1 MSSKNVDNHNR
12 FRSVVVGFRMSPEE
26 SELLNSLVK
35 VSGLS
40 KQDYLINRALQRDV
54 IVNGNPKV
62 YIGLK
67 KELIA
72 LYNEVNRFNN
82 CSAITEEQ
90 LILLN
95 QIMKILNE
103 MRLKNDRKAKNDRL

>member
-1 MSSKNVDNHNR
+1 MSHKNLDSHNR
-12 FRSVVVGFRMSPEE
+12 LRSIVVGFRMSPEE
-26 SELLNSLVK
+26 ANLLNRLVEI
-35 VSGLS
+35 SGLN
-40 KQDYLINRALQRDV
+40 KQDYLINRALQCDV
-54 IVNGNPKV
+54 IVNGNPRV

-72 LYNEVNRFNN
+72 LYNELHRLNN
-82 CSAITEEQ
+82 CSQITEEQ

-103 MRLKNDRKAKNDRL
+103 MRLEND

>member
-1 MSSKNVDNHNR
+1 MSHKNVDSKNR
-12 FRSVVVGFRMSPEE
+12 LRSVVVGFRMSPEE
-26 SELLNSLVK
+26 AELLNGLVK
-35 VSGLS
+35 VSGLN

-54 IVNGNPKV
+54 IINGNPKV

-72 LYNEVNRFNN
+72 LFNEFQRLND
-82 CSAITEEQ
+82 CSQLSEEQ

-95 QIMKILNE
+95 QIIKIVKGMN
-103 MRLKNDRKAKNDRL
+103 

>member
-1 MSSKNVDNHNR
+1 M
-12 FRSVVVGFRMSPEE
+12 
-26 SELLNSLVK
+26 VK
-35 VSGLS
+35 VSGLN

-54 IVNGNPKV
+54 IVNGNPRV

-72 LYNEVNRFNN
+72 LYNEFQRLND
-82 CSAITEEQ
+82 CSQITDEQ

-95 QIMKILNE
+95 QIVKILNE
-103 MRLKNDRKAKNDRL
+103 MRFEND

>member
-1 MSSKNVDNHNR
+1 MSHKNVDNHNR
-12 FRSVVVGFRMSPEE
+12 LRSVVVGFRMSPEE
-26 SELLNSLVK
+26 ANLLNGLVK
-35 VSGLS
+35 VSGLN

-54 IVNGNPKV
+54 IVNGNPRV
-62 YIGLK
+62 FIGLK

-72 LYNEVNRFNN
+72 LYNALQRLNN
-82 CSAITEEQ
+82 CSQISDEQ

-103 MRLKNDRKAKNDRL
+103 MRFEND

>member
-1 MSSKNVDNHNR
+1 MSRKNVDYHNR
-12 FRSVVVGFRMSPEE
+12 LRSVVVGFRMSPEE
-26 SELLNSLVK
+26 AELLNSLVK

-54 IVNGNPKV
+54 IVNGNPRV

-72 LYNEVNRFNN
+72 LYNEMHRLNN
-82 CSAITEEQ
+82 CSQITEEQ

-103 MRLKNDRKAKNDRL
+103 MRLKND

>member
-1 MSSKNVDNHNR
+1 MSHKNVDAKNR
-12 FRSVVVGFRMSPEE
+12 LRSVVVGFRMSPEE
-26 SELLNSLVK
+26 AGLLNSLVK
-35 VSGLS
+35 VSGLN
-40 KQDYLINRALQRDV
+40 KQDYLINKALQRDV
-54 IVNGNPKV
+54 IVNGNPRV

-72 LYNEVNRFNN
+72 LYNEFQRLND
-82 CSAITEEQ
+82 CSQITDEQ

-103 MRLKNDRKAKNDRL
+103 MRLEND

>member
-1 MSSKNVDNHNR
+1 MSHKNVDGKNR
-12 FRSVVVGFRMSPEE
+12 LRSVVTGFRMSPEE
-26 SELLNSLVK
+26 AELLNSLVK
-35 VSGLS
+35 VSGLN

-54 IVNGNPKV
+54 IVYGNPKV

-72 LYNEVNRFNN
+72 LYNEFQRLNN
-82 CSAITEEQ
+82 CSQITDEQ

-95 QIMKILNE
+95 QITKILNE
-103 MRLKNDRKAKNDRL
+103 MRFEND

>member
-1 MSSKNVDNHNR
+1 MSHKNLDKHNR
-12 FRSVVVGFRMSPEE
+12 LRSVVVGFRMSPEE
-26 SELLNSLVK
+26 AELLNSLVK
-35 VSGLS
+35 VSGLN

-72 LYNEVNRFNN
+72 LYDELHKLNN
-82 CSAITEEQ
+82 CSQITEEQ

-103 MRLKNDRKAKNDRL
+103 MRLKND

>member
-1 MSSKNVDNHNR
+1 MSHKNVDNHNR
-12 FRSVVVGFRMSPEE
+12 LRSVVVSFRMSPEE
-26 SELLNSLVK
+26 ASLLNGLVK
-35 VSGLS
+35 VSGLN

-54 IVNGNPKV
+54 IVNGNPRV

-72 LYNEVNRFNN
+72 LHNEFQSLNN
-82 CSAITEEQ
+82 CSQITDEQ

-95 QIMKILNE
+95 HIVKILNE
-103 MRLKNDRKAKNDRL
+103 MRFEND